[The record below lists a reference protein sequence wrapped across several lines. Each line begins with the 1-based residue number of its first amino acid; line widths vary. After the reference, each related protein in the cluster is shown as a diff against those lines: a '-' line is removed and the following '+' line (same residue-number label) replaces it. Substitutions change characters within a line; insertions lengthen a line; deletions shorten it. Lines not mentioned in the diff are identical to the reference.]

1 VNGIL
6 DNIHKELV
14 KDDKMHKVTFKKNQ
28 Q

>member
-14 KDDKMHKVTFKKNQ
+14 QQGKLHKTDFKKA
-28 Q
+28 

>member
-14 KDDKMHKVTFKKNQ
+14 QENKMHKVNFKAS
-28 Q
+28 